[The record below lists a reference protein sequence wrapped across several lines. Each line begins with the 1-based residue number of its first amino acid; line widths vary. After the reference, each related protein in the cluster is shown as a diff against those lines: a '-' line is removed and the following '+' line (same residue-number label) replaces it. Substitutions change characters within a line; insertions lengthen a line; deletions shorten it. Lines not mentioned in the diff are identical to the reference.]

1 LIYKVT
7 NLISSLATVGLLA
20 LIAVGLNSGS
30 FAAPSPKVIVTYVQ
44 GPAGA
49 DGIDGIKG
57 ADGYGADGVDGANG
71 SNGSNGFD
79 GPNGKDAIIRDSTG
93 PLNREAVDAYL
104 AASDIYQEAVK
115 AYIAA
120 YDLYVKEYKENNLS
134 AEKDYGI
141 AEQAYRTAWDAYYV
155 ARLKYQRGKDA

>member
-1 LIYKVT
+1 MYKIT
-7 NLISSLATVGLLA
+7 SLISSLATVGLLT

-30 FAAPSPKVIVTYVQ
+30 FAAPSPQVIVTYVQ

-57 ADGYGADGVDGANG
+57 ADGYGADGVDGADG
-71 SNGSNGFD
+71 PNGFD
-79 GPNGKDAIIRDSTG
+79 GSNGKDAIIRDSTG

-104 AASDIYQEAVK
+104 AASDIYQEAVE

-120 YDLYVKEYKENNLS
+120 YDLYAKGYKDNYPS
-134 AEKDYGI
+134 AQDAYDI

-155 ARLKYQRGKDA
+155 ARLNYQENKND

>member
-1 LIYKVT
+1 MYKIT
-7 NLISSLATVGLLA
+7 RLISSLATVGLLT

-57 ADGYGADGVDGANG
+57 ADGYGADGADGADG
-71 SNGSNGFD
+71 S
-79 GPNGKDAIIRDSTG
+79 NGKDAIIRDSTG

-104 AASDIYQEAVK
+104 AASDIYQEAVE

-120 YDLYVKEYKENNLS
+120 YDLYVKGYKDNYPS
-134 AEKDYGI
+134 AQDAYDI

-155 ARLKYQRGKDA
+155 ARLNYQENKND